1 VSEYSG
7 LTSLVNLS
15 REKHKINVKG
25 AKRNT
30 TSELPSF
37 GGKKQKSITS
47 KTDKSSIKGKNKSK
61 SIIKESKED
70 RKEKQPEPV
79 AVTVGEKVPV
89 PQEKMFNFINTF
101 LIFIETLALLIV
113 YIIFAFWN
121 PDQG

>member
-25 AKRNT
+25 VKRNT

-37 GGKKQKSITS
+37 VGKKQKSIT
-47 KTDKSSIKGKNKSK
+47 KTDKSSKKGKNKSK

-79 AVTVGEKVPV
+79 TVTVGEKAPV